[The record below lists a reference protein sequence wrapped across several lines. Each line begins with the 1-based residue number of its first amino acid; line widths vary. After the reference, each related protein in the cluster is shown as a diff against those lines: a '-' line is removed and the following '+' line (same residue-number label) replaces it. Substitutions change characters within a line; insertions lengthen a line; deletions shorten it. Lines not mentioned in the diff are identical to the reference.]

1 MANQEH
7 VISYLYPYFLRMQA
21 MNGKMA
27 GEFSQAAFLA
37 FVAQFPDYPINTANV
52 EFLKS
57 CFNQHFNQG

>member
-1 MANQEH
+1 
-7 VISYLYPYFLRMQA
+7 MQA

-52 EFLKS
+52 EFITS